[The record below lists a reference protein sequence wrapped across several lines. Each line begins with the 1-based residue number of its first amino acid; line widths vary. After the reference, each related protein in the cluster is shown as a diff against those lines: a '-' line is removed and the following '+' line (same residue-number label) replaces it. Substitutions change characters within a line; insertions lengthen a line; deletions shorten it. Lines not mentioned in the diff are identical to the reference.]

1 MLHEQWWYGYGLIV
15 LILIVYVPLL
25 VRFSVSYWQYLE
37 QQYQKY
43 FEAPV
48 QDNDLDR
55 GSGG

>member
-1 MLHEQWWYGYGLIV
+1 MIYDQWWYGYGLIV

-43 FEAPV
+43 FESPV